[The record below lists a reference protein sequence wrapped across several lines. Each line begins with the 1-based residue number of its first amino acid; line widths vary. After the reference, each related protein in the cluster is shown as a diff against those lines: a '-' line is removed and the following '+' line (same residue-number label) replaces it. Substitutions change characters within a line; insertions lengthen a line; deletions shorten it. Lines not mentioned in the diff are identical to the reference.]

1 MKSTLLIPLA
11 PSLCHAPTPTTGF
24 LVVESI
30 RGHHQALKD
39 IERSESSLRI
49 VVNAMTTMEHI
60 VLLFVETFGK
70 TQNTILPLLWHFLFE
85 FKHHILATLSLM
97 TPVSLW
103 IMIQVFLPV

>member
-11 PSLCHAPTPTTGF
+11 PSLCHAPIPTTGF

-39 IERSESSLRI
+39 IERSESYLRV
-49 VVNAMTTMEHI
+49 VVNAMIPMEHI

-70 TQNTILPLLWHFLFE
+70 TQKPISVWKPTHLTSVFFPTDIHFY
-85 FKHHILATLSLM
+85 LAS
-97 TPVSLW
+97 W
-103 IMIQVFLPV
+103 Y